1 MEKTITRFIGCD
13 LGDRYSELCVL
24 DQAGEVVQEMR
35 VRTTPTGLSKAFRA
49 VGRGRVIIEVCGLS
63 RWVEEVALGLGHEV
77 VVANA
82 RKVQLISKGGHKTDR
97 SDAEL
102 LARLGR
108 ADVKLLSPVKHR
120 RQDAQV
126 DLVHLRARDTLV
138 QARTMLINHVRGI
151 VRSFGKR
158 VPTCGADY
166 FVRHARPEVPPEL
179 APALDPVLDQI
190 DALTARIVGFD
201 RWAEVRAE
209 HAYPESARLTQVP
222 GVGPIVALAFM
233 LTIDKKERF
242 ARSRT
247 VGAFLGIT
255 PRRHQ
260 SGARDPELRISKA
273 GDGFVRRLLVI
284 SAQGILRPAAQDS
297 DLRRWGLAL
306 ASRGHKA
313 AKNKAVTA
321 VARKLAVLL
330 HRLWVT
336 GEKYQPL
343 GYSNSQTRAA

>member
-1 MEKTITRFIGCD
+1 MEKPITRFIGCD
-13 LGDRYSELCVL
+13 LGDKYSELCVL
-24 DQAGEVVQEMR
+24 DQAGDVVQEVR
-35 VRTTPTGLSKAFRA
+35 VRTTPAGLTKAFRA
-49 VGRGRVIIEVCGLS
+49 VGQGRVIIEVCGLS
-63 RWVEEVALGLGHEV
+63 RWVEELAVGLGHEV

-126 DLVHLRARDTLV
+126 DLVHLRARDVLV

-151 VRSFGKR
+151 VRSFGRR

-166 FVRHARPEVPPEL
+166 FVRHARPEVPAEL

-190 DALTARIVGFD
+190 DALTARIIGFD

-209 HAYPESARLTQVP
+209 HGYPESRRLTQVP
-222 GVGPIVALAFM
+222 GVGAIVALAFM
-233 LTIDKKERF
+233 LTIDKRERF
-242 ARSRT
+242 LRSRT
-247 VGAFLGIT
+247 VGAFFGIT

-284 SAQGILRPAAQDS
+284 SAQSILRPAAQDS

-306 ASRGHKA
+306 ASRGRKA

-336 GEKYQPL
+336 GERYQPL
-343 GYSNSQTRAA
+343 GYAHHQAP